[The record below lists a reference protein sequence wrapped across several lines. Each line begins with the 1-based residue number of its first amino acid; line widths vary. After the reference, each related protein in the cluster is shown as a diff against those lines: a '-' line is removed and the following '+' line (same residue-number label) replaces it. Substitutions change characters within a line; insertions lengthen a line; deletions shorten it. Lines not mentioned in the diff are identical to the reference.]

1 MDADAFWIIFC
12 GALVA
17 ASCSLLGCFLV
28 LRRMAMVGDAI
39 SHSILPGIVI
49 AFFLTGTR
57 DSLPMLVGAGVLG
70 LATTMLIEFLHRVAR
85 VQSDAAIGITFTSL
99 FAIGV
104 ILIALLADQVD
115 LDQDCVL
122 YGEIAYVPLDT
133 IVTEAGTDLGPRV
146 AWIAGAVLL
155 LVAGAVFLFYKQL
168 LLTSFDPAFAAAV
181 GLSTSVWHYA
191 LMGLVS
197 LTTVASF
204 EAVGAILV
212 VALMIAPPATAYLL
226 TQKLVP
232 MLLTSVGLGVAAA
245 VGGYYLAEWLD
256 SSIAGAMATVAGG
269 QFGVALVAHLGR
281 GPKNLARQSLAGSDL
296 GPAQK

>member
-1 MDADAFWIIFC
+1 MDIDAFWIILS
-12 GALVA
+12 GSLVA
-17 ASCSLLGCFLV
+17 TTCSLLGCFLV
-28 LRRMAMVGDAI
+28 LRKMAMVADAI

-49 AFFLTGTR
+49 AFFLTGSR
-57 DSLPMLVGAGVLG
+57 DSMPMLIGAGILG
-70 LATTMLIEFLHRVAR
+70 LITTMLIEFLHRVAK

-104 ILIALLADQVD
+104 ILIALFADQVD

-133 IVTEAGTDLGPRV
+133 IITEAGTDLGPRV
-146 AWIAGAVLL
+146 VWIAGGVLL
-155 LVAGAVFLFYKQL
+155 MVLVFILVFYKEL
-168 LLTSFDPAFAAAV
+168 LITSFDPAFAAV
-181 GLSTSVWHYA
+181 TGLSTATWHYA
-191 LMGLVS
+191 LMSLVS

-226 TQKLVP
+226 TKKLTV
-232 MLLTSVGLGVAAA
+232 MLFLSVLLGIIAS

-256 SSIAGAMATVAGG
+256 ASIAGAMTMVAGG
-269 QFGVALVAHLGR
+269 LFFLALLFGPEEGIWLKRRLR
-281 GPKNLARQSLAGSDL
+281 PKINA
-296 GPAQK
+296 

>member
-1 MDADAFWIIFC
+1 MDFDAFWIILC

-17 ASCSLLGCFLV
+17 TSCSLLGCFLI
-28 LRRMAMVGDAI
+28 LRKMAMVGDAI

-57 DSLPMLVGAGVLG
+57 DSLPMLLGAGLLG
-70 LATTMLIEFLHRVAR
+70 LVTTLLIEFLHRVAK

-104 ILIALLADQVD
+104 ILIALFADQVD

-133 IVTEAGTDLGPRV
+133 IVTAAGTDLGPRV

-155 LVAGAVFLFYKQL
+155 LVLLFIVSFYKELQ
-168 LLTSFDPAFAAAV
+168 LTSFDPAFAV
-181 GLSTSVWHYA
+181 VTGFSTAIWHYA
-191 LMGLVS
+191 LMGMVT

-212 VALMIAPPATAYLL
+212 VALMIAPPATAFLL
-226 TQKLVP
+226 TQKLTA
-232 MLLTSVGLGVAAA
+232 MLGIAVALGISTAF
-245 VGGYYLAEWLD
+245 GGYYLAEWLD
-256 SSIAGAMATVAGG
+256 SSIAGAMSTLAGG
-269 QFGVALVAHLGR
+269 QFLVALLLAPGTGVWIKKLAAR
-281 GPKNLARQSLAGSDL
+281 KNEG
-296 GPAQK
+296 